1 MRLAPI
7 ELAARYTP
15 DWLCGLIL
23 RLMPK
28 KLARKLTVGKD

>member
-1 MRLAPI
+1 MRLEPI
-7 ELAARYTP
+7 EFVGRYTP
-15 DWLCGLIL
+15 SWLCGLIL